1 LCNDI
6 LIPLNYVFVPLI
18 VRTITTLQYIDHG
31 EPMTRQNFFFVI
43 IAFLLNPV
51 TLFSGDRPTYQF
63 LQNDVSAR
71 SSAMAG
77 SFVSMTGDPAGIF
90 YNPATI
96 GTSAAPLAAFGYTSH
111 LLDFKS
117 GFAAYT
123 QEFEEIGIVGIGVN
137 YFSFGSFTGVNDQGI
152 ETGTFNA
159 GDMAVSLT
167 LARPFEEN
175 LYYGIT
181 GKFIYSS
188 IAEANSSAL
197 AADIGLLYLIPGDDP
212 ISLGISITNI
222 GSQLDP
228 YINTKES
235 LPFEI
240 KIGGTI
246 KPQHLPLHLNV
257 NFHKLNEEH
266 DSFLDTFTFF
276 TVGGEL
282 TLSKALRFR
291 FGYNNERRKELKIGT
306 SAGMA
311 GFAFGGGLA
320 LKKIRLD
327 YSFTSLGKIGSI
339 NRITIGFDV

>member
-1 LCNDI
+1 M
-6 LIPLNYVFVPLI
+6 
-18 VRTITTLQYIDHG
+18 THQYIDKG
-31 EPMTRQNFFFVI
+31 KPMTRQNSLFAMI
-43 IAFLLNPV
+43 TILLIPF
-51 TLFSGDRPTYQF
+51 TLFSGERPTYQF

-71 SSAMAG
+71 ASAMAG

-96 GTSAAPLAAFGYTSH
+96 GTSAAPLASFGYTSH

-123 QEFEEIGIVGIGVN
+123 QEIEELGIVGVGVN
-137 YFSFGSFTGVNDQGI
+137 YFSFGSFNGVNDQGI
-152 ETGTFNA
+152 ATGTFNA
-159 GDMAVSLT
+159 GDMAISLS

-188 IAEANSSAL
+188 IAEANSSAI

-212 ISLGISITNI
+212 ISIGIFIANI
-222 GSQLDP
+222 GSQIDP
-228 YINTKES
+228 YVNTKES

-240 KIGGTI
+240 KVGGTI
-246 KPQHLPLHLNV
+246 KPQHLPLSLNV
-257 NFHKLNEEH
+257 NLHKLNEEH
-266 DSFLDTFTFF
+266 NSFLDTFTYF
-276 TVGGEL
+276 TLGGEL

-291 FGYNNERRKELKIGT
+291 FGYNNEQRKELKIGT

-311 GFAFGGGLA
+311 GFAFGGGIV
-320 LKKIRLD
+320 LKNIRLD
-327 YSFTSLGKIGSI
+327 YSFNSFGKIGSI
-339 NRITIGFDV
+339 NRITIGLDV

>member
-1 LCNDI
+1 
-6 LIPLNYVFVPLI
+6 
-18 VRTITTLQYIDHG
+18 
-31 EPMTRQNFFFVI
+31 MTHQKFFFII
-43 IAFLLNPV
+43 IAFLLIPLS
-51 TLFSGDRPTYQF
+51 LFSGELPTYQF

-71 SSAMAG
+71 ASAMAG

-90 YNPATI
+90 YNPASI
-96 GTSAAPLAAFGYTSH
+96 GNSTTPLASFGYTSH

-123 QEFEEIGIVGIGVN
+123 QEIEDIGVVGVGVN
-137 YFSFGSFTGVNDQGI
+137 YFNFGSFDGVNDQGI
-152 ETGTFNA
+152 STGTFNA
-159 GDMAVSLT
+159 GDMAVSLS

-175 LYYGIT
+175 FYYGIT

-197 AADIGLLYLIPGDDP
+197 AADVGLLYLIPGDDP
-212 ISLGISITNI
+212 ISLGISMTNI
-222 GSQLDP
+222 GSQIDP

-246 KPQHLPLHLNV
+246 KPQHLPLNLSV
-257 NFHKLNEEH
+257 NLHRLNEDH
-266 DSFLDTFTFF
+266 NSFFDKFTYF
-276 TVGGEL
+276 TVGGEF

-291 FGYNNERRKELKIGT
+291 FGYNNEQRKELKIGT

-311 GFAFGGGLA
+311 GFAFGGGLV
-320 LKKIRLD
+320 LKNVIVD

-339 NRITIGFDV
+339 NRITIGLDV

>member
-1 LCNDI
+1 
-6 LIPLNYVFVPLI
+6 
-18 VRTITTLQYIDHG
+18 
-31 EPMTRQNFFFVI
+31 MTRQNLLFVI
-43 IAFLLNPV
+43 IISLIIPV
-51 TLFSGDRPTYQF
+51 SLFPGDRPTYQF

-71 SSAMAG
+71 ASAMAG

-96 GTSAAPLAAFGYTSH
+96 GTATNPLASFGYTSH

-123 QEFEEIGIVGIGVN
+123 QNIEDVGVIGVGVN
-137 YFSFGSFTGVNDQGI
+137 YFSFGSFDGVNDQGI
-152 ETGTFNA
+152 ETGTFSA
-159 GDMAVSLT
+159 GDMAVSLS
-167 LARPFEEN
+167 LARSFEEN

-188 IAEANSSAL
+188 IADANSSAL
-197 AADIGLLYLIPGDDP
+197 ALDLGLLYLIPGDDP
-212 ISLGISITNI
+212 ISLGISAANI

-228 YINTKES
+228 YVNTKES

-240 KIGGTI
+240 KIGGSI
-246 KPQHLPLHLNV
+246 KPQHLPLTLNV
-257 NFHKLNEEH
+257 NIHKLNEKR
-266 DSFLDTFTFF
+266 DTFLDTFTYF
-276 TVGGEL
+276 TVGGEF

-311 GFAFGGGLA
+311 GFAFGGGLV
-320 LKKIRLD
+320 LKNVRLD

-339 NRITIGFDV
+339 NRITIGLDV